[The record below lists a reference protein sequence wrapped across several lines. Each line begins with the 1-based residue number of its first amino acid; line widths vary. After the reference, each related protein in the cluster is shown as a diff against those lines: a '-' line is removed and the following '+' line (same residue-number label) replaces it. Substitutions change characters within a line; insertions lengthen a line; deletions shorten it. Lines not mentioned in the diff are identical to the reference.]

1 MSSSILWSVR
11 LIMNVPIDKDK
22 EEKNMNNIKN
32 EDIALLFRALGQILY
47 NQDKI
52 NKHLGIN
59 KSDSEWGWDD
69 STTDEYSNQ
78 CFRAANIYEDYT
90 YD

>member
-1 MSSSILWSVR
+1 
-11 LIMNVPIDKDK
+11 MNVPIDKDK

>member
-1 MSSSILWSVR
+1 
-11 LIMNVPIDKDK
+11 
-22 EEKNMNNIKN
+22 MNNMKN

-59 KSDSEWGWDD
+59 KSDSEWGWEDF
-69 STTDEYSNQ
+69 TTDKYSNQ
-78 CFRAANIYEDYT
+78 CFRAANEYT
-90 YD
+90 DNE